1 MSWTGEWAGFG
12 VGSLDEDVAEMSE
25 LIRHIRKTDGT
36 SARSLA
42 PIIIVKEAG
51 RRSYQASKTS

>member
-42 PIIIVKEAG
+42 PIMIV
-51 RRSYQASKTS
+51 